1 MVRKKRKLIIGEIL
15 MMEFEPT
22 QEINKAMGIGQIHR
36 AMTSMPMA
44 PYWQGLIAN
53 SKHITFRT
61 SRWKGPLDQGGDDR
75 GRTVWTIT
83 PLSVTGSKENLL
95 VAVRSFQIGSRG
107 ERVAKTDQ
115 FRGELTV
122 RVGSYVDVVRQVAHQ
137 MAIPVKQSHI
147 EYV

>member
-1 MVRKKRKLIIGEIL
+1 
-15 MMEFEPT
+15 MMEYDPPKSDNKPMEP
-22 QEINKAMGIGQIHR
+22 GQIHR

-44 PYWQGLIAN
+44 PYWEGLIAN
-53 SKHITFRT
+53 AKHVTFRT
-61 SRWKGPLDQGGDDR
+61 SRWKGPLNQGGDDR

-83 PLSVTGSKENLL
+83 PLSVIDTGKKLL
-95 VAVRSFQIGSRG
+95 VAVRSFQIGARG

-115 FRGELTV
+115 FRGELTLKL
-122 RVGSYVDVVRQVAHQ
+122 GSYVDTVRQVAHQ

>member
-1 MVRKKRKLIIGEIL
+1 
-15 MMEFEPT
+15 MEFEPP
-22 QEINKAMGIGQIHR
+22 QKENKAMGPGKIDK

-53 SKHITFRT
+53 SKHVTFRT
-61 SRWKGPLDQGGDDR
+61 SRWKGPLNQGGDDR

-83 PLSVTGSKENLL
+83 PLSVIDSGKQLL
-95 VAVRSFQIGSRG
+95 VAVRSFQIGARG

-115 FRGELTV
+115 FRGELTLKL
-122 RVGSYVDVVRQVAHQ
+122 GSYVDVVRQVAYQH
-137 MAIPVKQSHI
+137 AIPVKQSHI

>member
-1 MVRKKRKLIIGEIL
+1 
-15 MMEFEPT
+15 MMEYDPPKSD
-22 QEINKAMGIGQIHR
+22 NKPLGPGQIHR

-44 PYWQGLIAN
+44 PYWEGLIAN
-53 SKHITFRT
+53 SKHVTFRT

-83 PLSVTGSKENLL
+83 PLSVIATGGKML
-95 VAVRSFQIGSRG
+95 VAVRSFQIGARG

-115 FRGELTV
+115 FRGELTLKL
-122 RVGSYVDVVRQVAHQ
+122 GSYVDAVRQVAHQ